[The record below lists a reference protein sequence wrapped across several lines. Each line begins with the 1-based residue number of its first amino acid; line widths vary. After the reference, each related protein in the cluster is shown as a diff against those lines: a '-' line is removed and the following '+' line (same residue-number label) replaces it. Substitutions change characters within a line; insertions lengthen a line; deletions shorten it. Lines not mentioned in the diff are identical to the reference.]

1 MITGPSD
8 FNTEKIMKIP
18 EIFKGKVTFK
28 AAEESFSGCLRGA
41 GNNNVMNIHQDIYD
55 QLTLDE
61 IK

>member
-1 MITGPSD
+1 
-8 FNTEKIMKIP
+8 MKIP